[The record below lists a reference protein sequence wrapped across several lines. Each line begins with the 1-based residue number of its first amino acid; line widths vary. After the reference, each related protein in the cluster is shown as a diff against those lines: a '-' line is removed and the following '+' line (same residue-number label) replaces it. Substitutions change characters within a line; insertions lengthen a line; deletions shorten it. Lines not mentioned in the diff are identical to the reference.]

1 LRKLA
6 WIAVALVATAA
17 CSTVK
22 KVVVKDV
29 PLEEQEI
36 ILKEY
41 KDRFVWTRSVIED
54 MGEGGSI
61 PRDEKVKIVDVGLVL
76 NGSVTLE
83 TLKKKNRIVHGLEIE
98 RPLNKAKIDARLAE
112 LLFFEDPTIRHVG
125 YIRKYGKK
133 TATAIMD
140 HELYAGMQ
148 AEAVVE
154 SWGPPARKQTSE
166 GAGGA
171 VTEQWAYPTP
181 NASRSRYV
189 YLKNGKVEKWD
200 E

>member
-17 CSTVK
+17 CSKVK
-22 KVVVKDV
+22 SVVVKDV
-29 PLEEQEI
+29 PLEEQEVI
-36 ILKEY
+36 HKEY
-41 KDRFVWTRSVIED
+41 KDRYVWTRSVIDD

-61 PRDEKVKIVDVGLVL
+61 PRDEKVKIVDIGLVM

-112 LLFFEDPTIRHVG
+112 LLFFEDPTLRHVG

-148 AEAVVE
+148 AEAVIE
-154 SWGPPARKQTSE
+154 SWGPPARKVVSE
-166 GAGGA
+166 ASGA

>member
-1 LRKLA
+1 MRKLA
-6 WIAVALVATAA
+6 WIAVALVATVA

-22 KVVVKDV
+22 KVVVKDI
-29 PLEEQEI
+29 PLQEQEV

-41 KDRFVWTRSVIED
+41 KDRFVWTRSPIED

-61 PRDEKVKIVDVGLVL
+61 PRDEKVKIVDIGMVM

-98 RPLNKAKIDARLAE
+98 RPLDKEKIDAKLAE
-112 LLFFEDPTIRHVG
+112 LLFFEDPTTRHIG

-154 SWGPPARKQTSE
+154 SWGPPARKVLSE
-166 GAGGA
+166 ASTG

>member
-1 LRKLA
+1 LKKLA
-6 WIAVALVATAA
+6 WIVVALVATAA
-17 CSTVK
+17 CSKVK
-22 KVVVKDV
+22 SVVVKDV
-29 PLEEQEI
+29 PLEEQEV

-41 KDRFVWTRSVIED
+41 KDRYVWTRSVIED

-61 PRDEKVKIVDVGLVL
+61 PRDEKVKIADVGLVL

-83 TLKKKNRIVHGLEIE
+83 TLKKKNRVVHGLELE
-98 RPLNKAKIDARLAE
+98 RPINKAKIDAKLAE
-112 LLFFEDPTIRHVG
+112 LFFFEDPTIRHVG

-133 TATAIMD
+133 TARAIMD

-154 SWGPPARKQTSE
+154 SWGPPARKVTSE
-166 GAGGA
+166 ASGA
-171 VTEQWAYPTP
+171 VTEQWAYPTAT
-181 NASRSRYV
+181 ASRSRYV

>member
-1 LRKLA
+1 MRKLA
-6 WIAVALVATAA
+6 WIAVALVATVA

-22 KVVVKDV
+22 KVVVKDI
-29 PLEEQEI
+29 PLQEQEV

-41 KDRFVWTRSVIED
+41 KDRYVWTRSPIED

-61 PRDEKVKIVDVGLVL
+61 PRDEKVKIVDIGMVM

-83 TLKKKNRIVHGLEIE
+83 TLKKKNRIVRGLEIE
-98 RPLNKAKIDARLAE
+98 RPLDKEKIDAKLAE
-112 LLFFEDPTIRHVG
+112 LLFFEDPTTRHIG

-154 SWGPPARKQTSE
+154 SWGPPARKVLSE
-166 GAGGA
+166 ASTG